1 MGLLEQTYLS
11 DILHIV
17 SQALLVPAIVALLG
31 LMLYGLWCIGSIIVE
46 AVTERR
52 HFSIV
57 MPSFLAALVDAAPG
71 SIPDVIRHSGL
82 LGNQKRALL
91 TLWDFRTLPA
101 EAHMALAKRV
111 IDEYDGWLRVKVQ
124 RTESVAKIA
133 PMLGLM
139 GTLIPLGPGIVS
151 LGQGDTLTLSTSLL
165 VAFDTT
171 VAGLVVAVVAFIISK
186 IRKRWYE
193 NYMTA
198 LEAGMTAIL
207 EKVDTMRAEGT
218 IDVVEPTA
226 FAEAYTAR
234 R

>member
-71 SIPDVIRHSGL
+71 SIPDVIRDSGL